1 MHLVGDP
8 ANRVGNSLEDDNPSK
23 PAVDEV
29 HGVEGDARQLDDW
42 VVAASEEEE
51 GNHVDDG
58 HDTGAAEEF
67 TSARGKGA
75 VINLPDAETN
85 VDAQV
90 ANQEEG
96 LQAAGQGANTNGG

>member
-8 ANRVGNSLEDDNPSK
+8 AYCVRNSLEDDNPSK

-29 HGVEGDARQLDDW
+29 HGVERDTRQLDDW
-42 VVAASEEEE
+42 VVATSEEEQ
-51 GNHVDDG
+51 GDHVDDS

-75 VINLPDAETN
+75 VINPPDAETN
-85 VDAQV
+85 VDAQI
-90 ANQEEG
+90 AN
-96 LQAAGQGANTNGG
+96 